1 MNFEEK
7 HCPHCGALLVE
18 NASFC
23 PYCESVL
30 IEKRPAEMP
39 KPKRRRRIT
48 AAILLTAVL
57 LVTLTAVGFANRGK
71 IIDAQGAELTY
82 ETDGQTF
89 HLALSFESQGGA
101 PFFGQPLFTVE
112 VREDQVRGQVSSSR
126 VFVDNGGGVDKKNE
140 FLALVDHYEVT
151 TTPCDGIT
159 LLQIDETCI
168 PTNSNAAIEAI
179 PSYHTE
185 QLKEGEGDVIWTI
198 YHKNGDT
205 LRLRH
210 TVKITRVPVVTLM
223 SGPDSVFDER
233 FNESVRLLGTI
244 FEESEKAEAL
254 IGFIAAERA
263 GIEARTADIAEEDKP
278 AIYICGL
285 GNWGTTNHL
294 MTAQDYVS
302 FRVANVKNVVSDLGA
317 PGAQPIEAEK
327 FVALGEDM
335 DAMIFDA
342 AAVKNIKP
350 LYAEDPTMF
359 DTCRAWRE
367 GEAYLQLAY
376 NAYYT
381 NYEIALINTW
391 FAAKTA
397 YPDRFEDVDMT
408 EVTDRV
414 TTAFLGKPLAE
425 EIYACPNSFGGYQK
439 IDTAAFFV
447 GTQG

>member
-1 MNFEEK
+1 
-7 HCPHCGALLVE
+7 
-18 NASFC
+18 
-23 PYCESVL
+23 
-30 IEKRPAEMP
+30 
-39 KPKRRRRIT
+39 
-48 AAILLTAVL
+48 
-57 LVTLTAVGFANRGK
+57 
-71 IIDAQGAELTY
+71 
-82 ETDGQTF
+82 
-89 HLALSFESQGGA
+89 
-101 PFFGQPLFTVE
+101 
-112 VREDQVRGQVSSSR
+112 
-126 VFVDNGGGVDKKNE
+126 
-140 FLALVDHYEVT
+140 
-151 TTPCDGIT
+151 
-159 LLQIDETCI
+159 
-168 PTNSNAAIEAI
+168 
-179 PSYHTE
+179 
-185 QLKEGEGDVIWTI
+185 
-198 YHKNGDT
+198 
-205 LRLRH
+205 
-210 TVKITRVPVVTLM
+210 M

-244 FEESEKAEAL
+244 FEESEKAETL
-254 IGFIAAERA
+254 ISFIAAERA

-278 AIYICGL
+278 AVYICGL

-342 AAVKNIKP
+342 ATVKNIKP

-439 IDTAAFFV
+439 IDTATFFV